1 MFRTDYQIKFLS
13 LWKSSVEFLSV
24 ETWNSSILLHLR
36 RDSCHIAIIRF
47 VPAVHFV
54 RHNSGTNPVTPV
66 LSSCQWN
73 LDKFRN
79 CNIWGFIE
87 ILVYGDRL
95 VTTVFW
101 TGDSWFIIYR
111 EDIYYWVRP
120 WAPRIL
126 HSNLHSALNVVSG
139 RHTSGSVSLVIRAQ
153 GSNWIRLWTV
163 RELNWNFQYLLSFPP
178 IITYISG
185 NYKKLGTLSRAV
197 KTKSFQYEG
206 Y

>member
-24 ETWNSSILLHLR
+24 ETWNSSIRLHLR
-36 RDSCHIAIIRF
+36 WDSAMSLLSSSSPLFILSDTTPGRIQWLQSCHLANEIWI
-47 VPAVHFV
+47 
-54 RHNSGTNPVTPV
+54 NSETEIFED
-66 LSSCQWN
+66 L
-73 LDKFRN
+73 
-79 CNIWGFIE
+79 E

-101 TGDSWFIIYR
+101 TRDSWFIIYR

-153 GSNWIRLWTV
+153 G
-163 RELNWNFQYLLSFPP
+163 E
-178 IITYISG
+178 
-185 NYKKLGTLSRAV
+185 
-197 KTKSFQYEG
+197 
-206 Y
+206 

>member
-13 LWKSSVEFLSV
+13 LWKSSVEFLSIK
-24 ETWNSSILLHLR
+24 TWNSSILLHLR
-36 RDSCHIAIIRF
+36 WDSAISLLSGSSPLFILSDTTPGRIRWLQSCHLANEIWI
-47 VPAVHFV
+47 
-54 RHNSGTNPVTPV
+54 NSETEIFED
-66 LSSCQWN
+66 L
-73 LDKFRN
+73 
-79 CNIWGFIE
+79 E

-101 TGDSWFIIYR
+101 TRDSWFIIYR

-153 GSNWIRLWTV
+153 G
-163 RELNWNFQYLLSFPP
+163 E
-178 IITYISG
+178 
-185 NYKKLGTLSRAV
+185 
-197 KTKSFQYEG
+197 
-206 Y
+206 